1 MFSKERLDPEKH
13 MDFHNLMVLHKLHP
27 DTKKK
32 KLTSPLA
39 ESEWTDNMQ
48 LMRQIDVA
56 FTNFTQ

>member
-1 MFSKERLDPEKH
+1 